1 MMKKLCGSLSRCRNG
16 VNIAV
21 PVFDSAKEPEIHE
34 LFKMAGLKDSQTDNP
49 F

>member
-1 MMKKLCGSLSRCRNG
+1 MMRKLCGLLNRLRNG

-34 LFKMAGLKDSQTDNP
+34 LFKMAGSERQQTDNP
-49 F
+49 L